1 MVAAK
6 SKNIQFIVLMAAP
19 GTAVDELLTQ
29 QLFSWKISRN
39 E

>member
-1 MVAAK
+1 LLRKA
-6 SKNIQFIVLMAAP
+6 KNIQFIVLMAAP

-29 QLFSWKISRN
+29 QNYLAEISRN